1 MGKGKVIGYA
11 RTSTADQKAGLE
23 AQVAALK
30 AVGCDKIFIEEV
42 SAVDAKRPELR
53 KAIDYARDGDVL
65 VVTKLDRLAR
75 SVANLVDIQR
85 ELATKAEDKDS
96 DGVSLRILSINLDTS
111 TPTGKLMVNMIG
123 AVAQFERELM
133 LERQID
139 GIAKAKREGKYKGRA
154 PTAQRKA
161 KEIKAMR
168 AEGKTVPEIVT
179 ALKVSRASVFRM
191 LKEQPAEAA

>member
-1 MGKGKVIGYA
+1 MAANYKGMLIGYA
-11 RTSTADQKAGLE
+11 RTSTADQQAGLE
-23 AQVAALK
+23 AQLRDLEAA
-30 AVGCDKIFIEEV
+30 GCQKTFREQR
-42 SAVDAKRPELR
+42 SSVDSQRVEL
-53 KAIDYARDGDVL
+53 AAAMDFAREGDTL

-85 ELATKAEDKDS
+85 QLDAR
-96 DGVSLRILSINLDTS
+96 GVALRILSINLDTS

-133 LERQID
+133 LERQCE

-161 KEIKAMR
+161 KEIVALR
-168 AEGKTVPEIVT
+168 AEGRSVPEIVT
-179 ALKVSRASVFRM
+179 VTGISRASIFRV
-191 LKEQPAEAA
+191 LRSVSAKVA